1 MHYAT
6 RTLNIIFTGDKSAR
20 VCDPRNGPL
29 QMKDTDELNSTA
41 IDGSHLANGFCI
53 FDSGLEIGDLD

>member
-1 MHYAT
+1 M
-6 RTLNIIFTGDKSAR
+6 RG
-20 VCDPRNGPL
+20 CDPRNGPL

-41 IDGSHLANGFCI
+41 GLVAIDGSHLADGFCI